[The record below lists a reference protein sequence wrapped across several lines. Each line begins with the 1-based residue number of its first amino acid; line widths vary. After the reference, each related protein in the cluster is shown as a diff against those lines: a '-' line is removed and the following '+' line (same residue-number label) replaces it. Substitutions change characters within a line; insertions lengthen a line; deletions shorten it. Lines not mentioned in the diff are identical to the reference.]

1 MFSKYFHI
9 LITESRTEYRQQT
22 ECRHRNFS
30 CRHLVQKRTE
40 CRQRTE
46 CRHKYDS
53 NLIID
58 CKAPHTATRGFRVRR
73 FKVHEDAVRA
83 SVSVQF
89 LHQVGVDSLCLPREK
104 SISTGNPPAV
114 LQQSVH
120 SEELD
125 EEEVGRCLESAIDD
139 KVGGGGEGFKG
150 VFSSKDEGAS
160 AE

>member
-1 MFSKYFHI
+1 MFSKYVCI
-9 LITESRTEYRQQT
+9 LLTESRTEYRQRT
-22 ECRHRNFS
+22 ECRHRYFS

-73 FKVHEDAVRA
+73 FKVREDA
-83 SVSVQF
+83 VSVQF
-89 LHQVGVDSLCLPREK
+89 LQQVGVESLCLPREK
-104 SISTGNPPAV
+104 AISTGNPPAV

-120 SEELD
+120 SEELG
-125 EEEVGRCLESAIDD
+125 EEEVGRCLEGAIDD

-150 VFSSKDEGAS
+150 VFSSKDEGA
-160 AE
+160 